1 MPTISQLVKNSRK
14 KQKKKSSTLA
24 LQGSPQRKAIC
35 KRIKAVTP
43 KKPNSALR
51 KVGVVELTT
60 GKRVNAYIPGE
71 GEHKLQ
77 EHSLVLVQ
85 GGTVPDLPGVKYKI
99 IRGTEDAHGVDKRK
113 QGRSRYGTK
122 RKKVQA

>member
-1 MPTISQLVKNSRK
+1 MPTISQLIKKSRK

-24 LQGSPQRKAIC
+24 LENAPQRKAIC

-51 KVGVVELTT
+51 KVGSVELTT

-77 EHSLVLVQ
+77 EHSVVLVQ

-99 IRGTEDAHGVDKRK
+99 IRGTEDANGVEKRK

-122 RKKVQA
+122 KQKREG